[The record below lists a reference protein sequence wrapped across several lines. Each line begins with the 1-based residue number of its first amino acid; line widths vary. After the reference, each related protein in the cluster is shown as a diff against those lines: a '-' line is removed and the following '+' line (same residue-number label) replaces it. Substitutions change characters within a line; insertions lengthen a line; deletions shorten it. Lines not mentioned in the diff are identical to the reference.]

1 MSKKAQ
7 HISAEIDKL
16 TNSIENAT
24 TGDSFNT
31 LVVILQ
37 NKDLKT
43 VAKSKGWLFDWKSEF
58 MKHDRDV
65 YKLTIDNN
73 IDIVQGLI
81 SISEKTDHIY
91 INLIESSPFN
101 IGKNK
106 VYLGVPGNLFAFACR
121 LSFHRGFEGYVSF
134 TSKSNLVKHYEET
147 LGAKVIGGNLM
158 VIDSVNAS
166 KLMNKYFNNK

>member
-1 MSKKAQ
+1 MNKKTQ

-16 TNSIENAT
+16 INSIENAT
-24 TGDSFNT
+24 TSDSFNT
-31 LVVILQ
+31 LGIILE

-58 MKHDRDV
+58 QKHDRDV

-73 IDIVQGLI
+73 IGIVQGLI
-81 SISEKTDHIY
+81 SITEKTDHIY
-91 INLIESSPFN
+91 INLIERAPFN

-121 LSFHRGFEGYVSF
+121 LSFHR
-134 TSKSNLVKHYEET
+134 
-147 LGAKVIGGNLM
+147 
-158 VIDSVNAS
+158 AS
-166 KLMNKYFNNK
+166 KGMSLSHPRVIW